1 MPLREGQS
9 WRYYAHEA
17 TGSRIRNIKVG
28 ESCLVGNSHGFKLSG
43 DGGTS
48 KLAWI
53 SGELWVS
60 EFAAMRFDPPIVLLK
75 PSSPTSTW
83 NYEGVGTS
91 RVFQQRISVQAKQQP
106 VKLEVMGQTRNTLL
120 VTLSLQ
126 FQNKTIELETWFQ
139 KGLGILK
146 QEQRVDGIRV
156 FALEWIG
163 GS

>member
-1 MPLREGQS
+1 
-9 WRYYAHEA
+9 
-17 TGSRIRNIKVG
+17 
-28 ESCLVGNSHGFKLSG
+28 
-43 DGGTS
+43 
-48 KLAWI
+48 
-53 SGELWVS
+53 
-60 EFAAMRFDPPIVLLK
+60 MRFDPPIVLLK

-106 VKLEVMGQTRNTLL
+106 VKLEVMGQMRNTLL

-146 QEQRVDGIRV
+146 QEQQVDGIRV